1 MAAVVLVVATAWR
14 LPANGV
20 GGAGVQ
26 SSTVRRARFTPS
38 SVILRETFFGK
49 NLSRARNF
57 VARLD
62 AATAT
67 ARSRRL
73 HGRTQHTVASATI

>member
-1 MAAVVLVVATAWR
+1 M
-14 LPANGV
+14 
-20 GGAGVQ
+20 GGL
-26 SSTVRRARFTPS
+26 ARFTPS

-67 ARSRRL
+67 ARSRHL
-73 HGRTQHTVASATI
+73 HGMVYHGLSRPSGEAGAAP